1 MASDSPRYIVSPHAL
16 LKARTFGMYGA
27 AEDRIRNMAA
37 QSSPFAHPVANR
49 RFHQFLI
56 KIEGEVVV
64 DLIKLTPDEIARFDA
79 RPYAEPLT
87 EAAIPSADPG
97 PRRESYAQQW
107 AERNRKA

>member
-1 MASDSPRYIVSPHAL
+1 MAPDSPRYLVSPHAL

-27 AEDRIRNMAA
+27 AEDRIRNMAV

-49 RFHQFLI
+49 RFHQFLL
-56 KIEGEVVV
+56 KIEGDVVI
-64 DLIKLTPDEIARFDA
+64 DLIKLTPDEIARLDF

-87 EAAIPSADPG
+87 DAVIPLSDPA

-107 AERNRKA
+107 ARMNRKA